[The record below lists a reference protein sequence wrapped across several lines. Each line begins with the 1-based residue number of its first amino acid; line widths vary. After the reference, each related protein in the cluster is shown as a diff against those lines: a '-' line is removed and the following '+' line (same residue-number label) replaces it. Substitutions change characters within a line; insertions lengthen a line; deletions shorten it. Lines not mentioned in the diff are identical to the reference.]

1 MGLFGSMF
9 DLVSDVVT
17 IVTKP
22 AEAVVDVVSV
32 PVKEVA
38 EVVKDLADDIKSLK
52 D

>member
-1 MGLFGSMF
+1 MGLFDSVF
-9 DLVSDVVT
+9 DLVSDVAT

-22 AEAVVDVVSV
+22 VEAAVDLVSV

-38 EVVKDLADDIKSLK
+38 NVVKDLANDVKSLK